1 MSKVQKPTDDS
12 TDVQP
17 YEVLELSDTICYSTE
32 THRAKDF
39 TEGKLNTLSLN
50 YDSDSPCITV
60 FFDTVKIRGVE
71 PDSVQK
77 PHFIFKRND
86 ELSGSLYFDQVS
98 DSLKELLT
106 QVFL

>member
-1 MSKVQKPTDDS
+1 MSKVKQPTDDS
-12 TDVQP
+12 KDVQP
-17 YEVLELSDTICYSTE
+17 YEVLELSDTICYSTD
-32 THRAKDF
+32 THRAKKFD
-39 TEGKLNTLSLN
+39 GKLNSLSLN

-86 ELSGSLYFDQVS
+86 ELTGTLYFDQVG